1 MSNGNCNSASDALIC
16 DNKRQS
22 VRVDAKDKWGDDAPL
37 ILCRVRSKKKRLT
50 EVLLRR
56 GADPNL
62 TDGDTAAP
70 LQIMSLFADYKL
82 YNKSADIRKF
92 WIYNALEAIK
102 VMRLMTKPPGHLSL
116 YHLIQARP
124 EEVTELC
131 VHGLLTNKDYF
142 DFACSRFRE
151 IHAEQQ
157 EARAL
162 DLCEKLSR
170 RFFLGWARDSS
181 FELTRYRL
189 PILCCDMIVRN
200 DMTNKDLYNIC
211 QLNGL
216 KEHPDIQKMEVSR
229 AQQAQSKRTQ
239 WKQWAACISA
249 TLSMV
254 AAGTVYGW
262 TTTMGSR
269 ITINGTANVTT
280 GWDNDDSVPFQITE
294 DESSWV
300 VSLTVIGSMI
310 GPFYGAYVAAT
321 YGRKLCLLLTSLF
334 YILGWLLV
342 IFAQN
347 VNYLYASRMIL
358 GVGVGMSYTANP
370 MYVSEVAD
378 VNIRGALSTLIAV
391 NVFTGSLIACS
402 VGPWSSYTVL
412 GICLLAIPVIFVLT
426 FAWFPET
433 PYYLVSKGKH
443 TEAKEAIGF
452 LKGLSDSEELDQEL
466 ELVRKNIGV
475 VESNDELKF
484 RFADVRLLL
493 TNLNNRRALL
503 IVMGLILGQ
512 QLSGNFSTMQYLE
525 TMFTEAKIGVAPHIA
540 TIIIVSVGLVSGATA
555 TMTVEGAGRRLLLIL
570 SSFGC
575 GLTLL
580 ALAVYLLMNDQG
592 TDVTTF
598 NLLPVFDVIFFQIF
612 YQVGL
617 GTMTNLLIGELFPT
631 NVKGIAGAII
641 TIFDG
646 LLGFVVSKVYMDFK
660 HSGGLYVTYLIFAVS
675 CFVLFVFVYGFVPE
689 TKCKT
694 FNEIQDILAELK
706 PFRMTKRPFWSKCGA
721 AAAAATRAGIDK
733 KNGAAAANEV

>member
-1 MSNGNCNSASDALIC
+1 MSNGHCNSASDAL
-16 DNKRQS
+16 
-22 VRVDAKDKWGDDAPL
+22 
-37 ILCRVRSKKKRLT
+37 
-50 EVLLRR
+50 
-56 GADPNL
+56 
-62 TDGDTAAP
+62 
-70 LQIMSLFADYKL
+70 
-82 YNKSADIRKF
+82 
-92 WIYNALEAIK
+92 
-102 VMRLMTKPPGHLSL
+102 
-116 YHLIQARP
+116 
-124 EEVTELC
+124 
-131 VHGLLTNKDYF
+131 
-142 DFACSRFRE
+142 
-151 IHAEQQ
+151 
-157 EARAL
+157 
-162 DLCEKLSR
+162 
-170 RFFLGWARDSS
+170 
-181 FELTRYRL
+181 
-189 PILCCDMIVRN
+189 
-200 DMTNKDLYNIC
+200 
-211 QLNGL
+211 LNGL

-229 AQQAQSKRTQ
+229 AQQTQSKRTQ

-310 GPFYGAYVAAT
+310 GPFYGAYIAAT

-402 VGPWSSYTVL
+402 VGPWSSYSAL
-412 GICLLAIPVIFVLT
+412 GVCLLAIPVIFVLT

-452 LKGLSDSEELDQEL
+452 LKGLSDTEELDQEL

-475 VESNDELKF
+475 IESNDELKF

-493 TNLNNRRALL
+493 TNINNRRALL

-525 TMFTEAKIGVAPHIA
+525 TMFNEAKIGVAPHIA

-721 AAAAATRAGIDK
+721 TAAATTRAGIDK
-733 KNGAAAANEV
+733 KNDNSKNNGTAAAANEV